1 MTPTRPGAKMKVV
14 ARQATI
20 QIITGLSGAG
30 KTQALRC
37 FEDLGF
43 FCVDNLI
50 PPLLEAFVQLTRD
63 RYPQIAVVIDT
74 RGGGFFD
81 ELKST
86 IEALRS
92 RGQPVRLLFLEATDE
107 VLYRRFSET
116 RRRHPMWG
124 EGSLVEAIASERARL
139 TGIRTM
145 GEVDVLDTSHL
156 SARSLKER
164 ILSAHVLPDQVQ
176 AAMQVMV
183 VSFGF
188 KHGVPLDADLVMDVR
203 FLPNPHYD
211 PVLRPFT
218 GLDAPVRDFVLGHPV
233 TREFLARFLEM
244 AEFLIPHYRAE
255 GKTRLTLAIGC
266 TGGRHR
272 SVAMVQ
278 RLASILREG
287 HPNVVE
293 THRDIQRPAAES
305 ASATG
310 GRAS

>member
-1 MTPTRPGAKMKVV
+1 M

-50 PPLLEAFVQLTRD
+50 PPLLEAFVELTQE

-86 IEALRS
+86 IESLRS
-92 RGQPVRLLFLEATDE
+92 RGQPVRLLFLEAADE

-145 GEVDVLDTSHL
+145 GNVDVLDTSHL
-156 SARSLKER
+156 SSRALKER
-164 ILSAHVLPDQVQ
+164 ILSAHVLPDQVH
-176 AAMQVMV
+176 AAMQLTV

-255 GKTRLTLAIGC
+255 GKSQLTLAIGC

-278 RLASILREG
+278 RLSSILRES
-287 HPNVVE
+287 HPHVVE
-293 THRDIQRPAAES
+293 THRDIQHPVAEAAS
-305 ASATG
+305 G

>member
-1 MTPTRPGAKMKVV
+1 M

-20 QIITGLSGAG
+20 QIISGLSGAG

-50 PPLLEAFVQLTRD
+50 PPLLDAFVRLTQD
-63 RYPQIAVVIDT
+63 RYPQMAVVIDT
-74 RGGGFFD
+74 RGGEFFD

-86 IEALRS
+86 LEEMRAGGL
-92 RGQPVRLLFLEATDE
+92 PVRLLFMEAADE

-124 EGSLVEAIASERARL
+124 EGSLVEAIASERTRL
-139 TGIRTM
+139 AGLRCM
-145 GEVDVLDTSHL
+145 EGVDVLDTSHL
-156 SARSLKER
+156 SARALKER
-164 ILSAHVLPDQVQ
+164 ILAAHVRPDQAQ
-176 AAMQVMV
+176 ASMQITV

-188 KHGVPLDADLVMDVR
+188 KHGVPLDADLVLDVR

-211 PVLRPFT
+211 PILRPFT
-218 GLDAPVRDFVLGHPV
+218 GLDAPVRDFVLNHPV
-233 TREFLARFLEM
+233 TREFLARFLEIT
-244 AEFLIPHYRAE
+244 EFLIPHYRAE
-255 GKTRLTLAIGC
+255 GKSRLTLAIGC

-278 RLASILREG
+278 RLASILRET
-287 HPNVVE
+287 HPQVVE
-293 THRDIQRPAAES
+293 AHRDIRRPVAE
-305 ASATG
+305 AVPATEG
-310 GRAS
+310 SPT

>member
-1 MTPTRPGAKMKVV
+1 MTPTRPGAKMRVV

-50 PPLLEAFVQLTRD
+50 PPLLEAFVQLTQE

-86 IEALRS
+86 IESLRS
-92 RGQPVRLLFLEATDE
+92 RGQPVRLLFLEAADE

-145 GEVDVLDTSHL
+145 GDVDVLDTSHL
-156 SARSLKER
+156 SSRALKER

-176 AAMQVMV
+176 AAMQLTV

-255 GKTRLTLAIGC
+255 GKSQLTLAIGC

-278 RLASILREG
+278 RLSSILRES
-287 HPNVVE
+287 HPHVVE
-293 THRDIQRPAAES
+293 THRDIQRPVAEAAS
-305 ASATG
+305 G